1 MSTFGVSGKPSY
13 RSNNAFGFLICA
25 LSLTATEFYIEPYI
39 TEQNCA
45 LCTIIRL
52 ILVVMAGLFLISFLL
67 NRSMIFQ
74 RLAAAIHLLL
84 ITSGI
89 ITSVRSLFA
98 DPGDLSPACNLS
110 SASLFEQGSINALWT
125 TLDNAANCPYP
136 AWQIY
141 QLNVAHLSLILML
154 IMLVVVW
161 KILIKKQQ
169 RNLFF

>member
-13 RSNNAFGFLICA
+13 RSNNAFGFLICV
-25 LSLTATEFYIEPYI
+25 LSLTATELYIEPYI

-74 RLAAAIHLLL
+74 RAAAVIHLLL

-89 ITSVRSLFA
+89 ITSVSSLFA
-98 DPGDLSPACNLS
+98 EQGDLSPACNLS
-110 SASLFEQGSINALWT
+110 SATLIEQGSFNALWT
-125 TLDNAANCPYP
+125 TLNNAANCPYP
-136 AWQIY
+136 TWHIY

-154 IMLVVVW
+154 IMLVLVW

>member
-13 RSNNAFGFLICA
+13 RSNNALGFLICV
-25 LSLTATEFYIEPYI
+25 LSLTATELYIEPYI
-39 TEQNCA
+39 TEANCA

-52 ILVVMAGLFLISFLL
+52 ILVIMTGLFLVSFLL

-74 RLAAAIHLLL
+74 RLAAVLHLLL

-89 ITSVRSLFA
+89 ITAVRSLFA
-98 DPGDLSPACNLS
+98 DQDDLSSACNLNS
-110 SASLFEQGSINALWT
+110 TTLHEQASFSALWT

-154 IMLVVVW
+154 VLLVAVW

>member
-1 MSTFGVSGKPSY
+1 MLVFTCSFSGS
-13 RSNNAFGFLICA
+13 SSF
-25 LSLTATEFYIEPYI
+25 
-39 TEQNCA
+39 
-45 LCTIIRL
+45 
-52 ILVVMAGLFLISFLL
+52 SFL
-67 NRSMIFQ
+67 RPVPKPEF
-74 RLAAAIHLLL
+74 
-84 ITSGI
+84 
-89 ITSVRSLFA
+89 
-98 DPGDLSPACNLS
+98 
-110 SASLFEQGSINALWT
+110 NALWT

>member
-1 MSTFGVSGKPSY
+1 MSTFGTSGKPSY
-13 RSNNAFGFLICA
+13 RSNNALGLLICV
-25 LSLTATEFYIEPYI
+25 LSLTATELYIEPYI

-52 ILVVMAGLFLISFLL
+52 ILVIMAGLFLISFLL
-67 NRSMIFQ
+67 NRSMFFQ
-74 RLAAAIHLLL
+74 RSAAVLHLLL

-89 ITSVRSLFA
+89 ITSVRSLFVNP
-98 DPGDLSPACNLS
+98 DDLTSACNLN
-110 SASLFEQGSINALWT
+110 LLEQSNFSALWI

-136 AWQIY
+136 TWQIY
-141 QLNVAHLSLILML
+141 QLNVPHISLILML
-154 IMLVVVW
+154 IMLILVW